1 VRSGALRCGD
11 TAGSRERVVKL
22 PDFLIIGA
30 QKAGTTS
37 LYFDLLKNPAV
48 FMPGDKEPGSLIED
62 DVCTPRGRAAY
73 AKLFK
78 RARPEQICGEATTG
92 YTKLPDHPGVPDRAR
107 RVLGADLKVI
117 YIVREPISR
126 IRSQHHHERYGARIT
141 CGIDEAVRRYPRFV
155 DYSRYTMQITPWI
168 ETFGRD
174 HVLILKF
181 ESYIAER
188 PTMVD
193 AVSRFLGIDPAG
205 DRVETDVVYN
215 ASGGK
220 PVREGPF
227 AVVRTHA
234 IYRRFV
240 RPMLSAGARDS
251 LRRFLLPKAPD
262 HAETPSAETVRYIV
276 NELADDVRQLSEIMG
291 TDEPLWDLGD
301 ARATASST
309 SPARPRGTE
318 G

>member
-1 VRSGALRCGD
+1 M
-11 TAGSRERVVKL
+11 KL

-48 FMPGDKEPGSLIED
+48 FMPNDKELGNLLDD
-62 DVCTPRGRAAY
+62 DVCTPRGRGAY
-73 AKLFK
+73 ANLFK
-78 RARPEQICGEATTG
+78 RARPEQVCGEASTG

-107 RVLGADLKVI
+107 RVLGADLKVV

-126 IRSQHHHERYGARIT
+126 IRSQHHHERYGARIS
-141 CGIDEAVRRYPRFV
+141 CGIDEAVERYPRFV
-155 DYSRYTMQITPWI
+155 DYCRYTMQITPWI

-174 HVLILKF
+174 HVLIVKF

-215 ASGGK
+215 ASDGK
-220 PVREGPF
+220 PIREDRL
-227 AVVRTHA
+227 ALVHNA

-240 RPMLSAGARDS
+240 RPMLSHGVRDS
-251 LRRFLLPKAPD
+251 LRRFLLPKAPG
-262 HAETPSAETVRYIV
+262 HAETPSTQTLRYIV
-276 NELADDVRQLSEIMG
+276 DELADDVRRLGEIMG
-291 TDEPLWDLGD
+291 SGGPVWNLED
-301 ARATASST
+301 ALVTASSAALGAPE
-309 SPARPRGTE
+309 SSE

>member
-1 VRSGALRCGD
+1 
-11 TAGSRERVVKL
+11 VKL

-48 FMPGDKEPGSLIED
+48 FMPSDKEPGNLLDD
-62 DVCTPRGRAAY
+62 DVCTPPGRAAY
-73 AKLFK
+73 AKRFR
-78 RARPEQICGEATTG
+78 RARPEQVCGEATTG

-107 RVLGADLKVI
+107 RVLGENLLVV

-126 IRSQHHHERYGARIT
+126 IRSQHHHERSGARIS

-155 DYSRYTMQITPWI
+155 DYSRYSMQITPWI
-168 ETFGRD
+168 EAFGRD
-174 HVLILKF
+174 QIYVVQF
-181 ESYIAER
+181 ESYIADR
-188 PTMVD
+188 PATVD
-193 AVSRFLGIDPAG
+193 AVSRFLGIAPAG

-220 PVREGPF
+220 PVREGSF
-227 AVVRTHA
+227 ELLRSNT
-234 IYRRFV
+234 IYRKLI
-240 RPMLSAGARDS
+240 RPMLSVRSRDS

-262 HAETPSAETVRYIV
+262 HAETPSAATVRYIV
-276 NELADDVRQLSEIMG
+276 DELTDDVRRLGEIMG
-291 TDEPLWDLGD
+291 TGGPVWNLED
-301 ARATASST
+301 ALLRASSAT
-309 SPARPRGTE
+309 PDGPERSE

>member
-1 VRSGALRCGD
+1 M
-11 TAGSRERVVKL
+11 KL

-48 FMPGDKEPGSLIED
+48 FMPSVKEPGNLIED
-62 DVCTPRGRAAY
+62 DICSPRGRADY

-78 RARPEQICGEATTG
+78 PARPHQVCGEATTV
-92 YTKLPDHPGVPDRAR
+92 YTKLPDHPGVADRAR
-107 RVLGADLKVI
+107 RVLGEDLKVV

-126 IRSQHHHERYGARIT
+126 IRSHHHHERSGVIIS
-141 CGIDEAVRRYPRFV
+141 CGIDEAVRRYSRFI

-168 ETFGRD
+168 EALGRD
-174 HVLILKF
+174 QVLILQF
-181 ESYIAER
+181 ESYIADR
-188 PTMVD
+188 PATVD
-193 AVSRFLGIDPAG
+193 AVSRFLGVDPAG

-220 PVREGPF
+220 PVREGSF
-227 AVVRTHA
+227 EHVRTNT
-234 IYRRFV
+234 IYRNFI
-240 RPMLSAGARDS
+240 RPMLSARARDA

-262 HAETPSAETVRYIV
+262 HAETPSAATVRYIV
-276 NELADDVRQLSEIMG
+276 DELTDDVRRLGEIMG
-291 TDEPLWDLGD
+291 TGGPVWNLED
-301 ARATASST
+301 ALLRASSAT
-309 SPARPRGTE
+309 PGGPERSE